1 MLNKIISERIG
12 KLHGKIGV
20 YYKDLN
26 SGFSF
31 YEGNSEIFNAAGLS
45 KLFLLIETLRQIE
58 DGILTSDAVHILK
71 QKDKVPSIGA
81 LSSLHEGIELTIED
95 LSRVMISVG
104 DNTAFN
110 ILLEKVG
117 IEPLNETLK
126 IFGYENSKIRRAF
139 FDQVAIENGIENTV
153 SIIELGDLFERLY
166 RGQLISKKVSH
177 YIIELLKNQ
186 QRDYIIPYHFS
197 ELVSVA
203 HQMGEDD
210 GLRHD
215 CGIVFSKNPFV
226 ICMCSE
232 EVDVRVVQ
240 DIMRDIAMICM
251 RYSNKAN

>member
-1 MLNKIISERIG
+1 MLNKIILERIG
-12 KLHGKIGV
+12 KLSGKIGI

-26 SGFSF
+26 SGYSF
-31 YEGNSEIFNAAGLS
+31 YEGNAETFSAAGLS
-45 KLFLLIETLRQIE
+45 KLLLLIETLKQIDE
-58 DGILTSDAVHILK
+58 GTMPADATHVLK
-71 QKDKVPSIGA
+71 KQDKVPSIGA

-95 LSRVMISVG
+95 LYRVMISVG

-126 IFGYENSKIRRAF
+126 NLGYEQSQIRRAF
-139 FDQVAIENGIENTV
+139 FDQSAIKKGIENTV
-153 SIIELGDLFERLY
+153 SITELGDLFERIYL
-166 RGQLISKKVSH
+166 GQLISKKVSSSLL
-177 YIIELLKNQ
+177 ELLKNQ

-215 CGIVFSKNPFV
+215 CGIVFCKNPFI

-232 EVDVRVVQ
+232 EVDVRAVQ

-251 RYSNKAN
+251 HYSNKVN

>member
-1 MLNKIISERIG
+1 MLNKTISDRIG
-12 KLHGKIGV
+12 KLPGKIGV

-31 YEGNSEIFNAAGLS
+31 YEGNSEMFSAAGLS
-45 KLFLLIETLRQIE
+45 KLFLLIETLRQID
-58 DGILTSDAVHILK
+58 DGILSSDAVHILK
-71 QKDKVPSIGA
+71 DKDKVPSIGA

-117 IEPLNETLK
+117 IESLNETLK

-139 FDQVAIENGIENTV
+139 FDQAAIENGIENTV
-153 SIIELGDLFERLY
+153 SIIELGDLFERIY

-186 QRDYIIPYHFS
+186 QRRS
-197 ELVSVA
+197 E
-203 HQMGEDD
+203 Q
-210 GLRHD
+210 R
-215 CGIVFSKNPFV
+215 
-226 ICMCSE
+226 
-232 EVDVRVVQ
+232 RVG
-240 DIMRDIAMICM
+240 
-251 RYSNKAN
+251 